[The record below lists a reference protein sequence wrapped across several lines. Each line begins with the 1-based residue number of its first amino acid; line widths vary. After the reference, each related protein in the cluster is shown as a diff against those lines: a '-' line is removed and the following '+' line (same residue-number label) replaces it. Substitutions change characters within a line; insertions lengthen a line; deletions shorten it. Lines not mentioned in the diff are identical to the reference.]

1 LRGRAKYIASTHPSL
16 YVRSLTTTNFTWIWA
31 QPPSGLEIGAG
42 SEDREGEM
50 KGMKA
55 RVQVRHVGG
64 DVEGWVYAYV
74 PPPPHLLFSVINYLP
89 KKTATHPTL

>member
-1 LRGRAKYIASTHPSL
+1 
-16 YVRSLTTTNFTWIWA
+16 
-31 QPPSGLEIGAG
+31 
-42 SEDREGEM
+42 M

-74 PPPPHLLFSVINYLP
+74 PPPPISSFQSLIAPPQKNSHTPNTLKITFPTPQKAISPGQVVVIYDEKGIWCLGCGVIER
-89 KKTATHPTL
+89 TECLG